1 MAILEDVL
9 SQEALRVLCLMEG
22 YEVFKEVPL
31 YNRSIHAVLLKGEE
45 LITVEFKIKDWRRA
59 VRQIKT
65 HLLAADY
72 SYLCMPE
79 KKIPAE
85 LIDILSKIGAGLWLF
100 NIDDKKIIEQLA
112 PKRSFIQHPDLKEKM
127 LRYLSK
133 KEGES
138 GYSQAFT

>member
-9 SQEALRVLCLMEG
+9 SQEALRVLYLMEG
-22 YEVFKEVPL
+22 YEIFKEVPL
-31 YNRSIHAVLLKGEE
+31 YNRSIDAVLLKNKE

-79 KKIPAE
+79 RKIPHE
-85 LIDILSKIGAGLWLF
+85 LTDILSKIGAGLWLF
-100 NIDDKKIIEQLA
+100 NFDEKKIYQHLP
-112 PKRSFIQHPDLKEKM
+112 PKRSFIQHPEIKEKI

-133 KEGES
+133 KEGKY
-138 GYSQAFT
+138 GYSRAFA

>member
-9 SQEALRVLCLMEG
+9 SQEALRVLCLMED

-31 YNRSIHAVLLKGEE
+31 YNRSIDAVLLKGEE
-45 LITVEFKIKDWRRA
+45 IITVEFKIKDWRRA
-59 VRQIKT
+59 VSQIKT

-79 KKIPAE
+79 KRIPSE

-100 NIDDKKIIEQLA
+100 NIDEKKIIEQLA
-112 PKRSFIQHPDLKEKM
+112 PKHSFIQHPDLKEKI
-127 LRYLSK
+127 LKYLSE
-133 KEGES
+133 KEEAS
-138 GYSQAFT
+138 GNSQALD